1 MKHIILCEIA
11 IIACVNLSGCGAM
24 NTTYGGMIT
33 QGVQDYAGAKSNI
46 QKTDDLKLQ
55 AWVDTACAVNVG
67 ALQRAVSTTG
77 NQSIANAVFTACP
90 VPGVGVTSNGPT
102 GSMQVQTFEMPS
114 IRQALQVAQPV
125 QQPTPA
131 PLQPAPAP
139 VVSAPAVAVPPP
151 KAQRRSQAAP
161 RGHATFQPVIQP
173 VIDAAPVVAAPPAS
187 TVPPVQSAP
196 AAPVS
201 ARQPSG
207 LPQGNAFP

>member
-1 MKHIILCEIA
+1 MKLIILCGLVILS
-11 IIACVNLSGCGAM
+11 CVNLSGCGAM

-125 QQPTPA
+125 QQPAPA
-131 PLQPAPAP
+131 PLQPVP
-139 VVSAPAVAVPPP
+139 VISAPAVSAPPP
-151 KAQRRSQAAP
+151 KAQKRSYTAP
-161 RGHATFQPVIQP
+161 RVHTTIQPVIQP
-173 VIDAAPVVAAPPAS
+173 AIAPAPVIAAPPVS
-187 TVPPVQSAP
+187 TMQPVQTAP
-196 AAPVS
+196 ATQLAPVQ
-201 ARQPSG
+201 QPSG
-207 LPQGNAFP
+207 LPQGAAFP

>member
-1 MKHIILCEIA
+1 MRAIIICIIA
-11 IIACVNLSGCGAM
+11 ITCLNLAGCGAM

-33 QGVQDYAGAKSNI
+33 QGVQDYAGAKANI

-125 QQPTPA
+125 QQSAPA
-131 PLQPAPAP
+131 PLQPAP
-139 VVSAPAVAVPPP
+139 VVSAPAVAAPPP
-151 KAQRRSQAAP
+151 QRRSQAAP
-161 RGHATFQPVIQP
+161 RVHATFQPAIQP
-173 VIDAAPVVAAPPAS
+173 VIDPVPVVAAPPAS
-187 TVPPVQSAP
+187 TVQPVQAAP
-196 AAPVS
+196 AAPIS
-201 ARQPSG
+201 APQPSG

>member
-1 MKHIILCEIA
+1 MRTAIFICVIA
-11 IIACVNLSGCGAM
+11 TVCLILSGCGAM

-33 QGVQDYAGAKSNI
+33 QGVQDYAGAKANI

-114 IRQALQVAQPV
+114 VRQALQVAQPA
-125 QQPTPA
+125 QQPVPA
-131 PLQPAPAP
+131 PLQPAPVA
-139 VVSAPAVAVPPP
+139 SAAAVAAPPP
-151 KAQRRSQAAP
+151 KIQRRSQTAP
-161 RGHATFQPVIQP
+161 RTHATFQPVIQP
-173 VIDAAPVVAAPPAS
+173 AISPAPAS
-187 TVPPVQSAP
+187 TMQPIQTAPATQPAPVQQP
-196 AAPVS
+196 AT
-201 ARQPSG
+201 G
-207 LPQGNAFP
+207 LPQGAAFP